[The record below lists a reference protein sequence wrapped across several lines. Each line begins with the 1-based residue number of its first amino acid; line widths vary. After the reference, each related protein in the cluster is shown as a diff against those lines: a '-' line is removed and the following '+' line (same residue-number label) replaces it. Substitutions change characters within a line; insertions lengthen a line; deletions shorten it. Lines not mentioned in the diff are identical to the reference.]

1 MKKLKNLRHR
11 VAARLRETFRNGEF
25 ERKAEILPPLY
36 RYRKPHQPRTTQQ
49 RRQQEIYDALADVKA
64 SEWTYTQLQEIVR
77 QKTGTACSRKVI
89 ARWKKEQN
97 SKSAL
102 SQPSSPAV

>member
-1 MKKLKNLRHR
+1 MKKLKNLKRR
-11 VAARLRETFRNGEF
+11 IAARLRETFRNGEF

-36 RYRKPHQPRTTQQ
+36 HYRKLHQPRTTQQ
-49 RRQQEIYDALADVKA
+49 RRQQEIYKALSETEA
-64 SEWTYTQLQEIVR
+64 SDWTYTQLQEIVR

-97 SKSAL
+97 FSLES
-102 SQPSSPAV
+102 SSPLSA

>member
-1 MKKLKNLRHR
+1 MKKLKNLRR
-11 VAARLRETFRNGEF
+11 RIAARVRETFRKGEF

-36 RYRKPHQPRTTQQ
+36 RYRKLQKPRTTQQ
-49 RRQQEIYDALADVKA
+49 RRQEEIYKALSDVKA
-64 SEWTYTQLQEIVR
+64 SDWTYIELQEIVR

-97 SKSAL
+97 LKSL
-102 SQPSSPAV
+102 DSSVSPAV

>member
-36 RYRKPHQPRTTQQ
+36 HYRKLHQPRTTQQ
-49 RRQQEIYDALADVKA
+49 RRQQEIYEALADVEA
-64 SEWTYTQLQEIVR
+64 SDWTYTQLQEIVR

-97 SKSAL
+97 LKSP
-102 SQPSSPAV
+102 PSSSSPSV

>member
-1 MKKLKNLRHR
+1 MKKLKNLKRR
-11 VAARLRETFRNGEF
+11 IAARVRETFRNGEF

-36 RYRKPHQPRTTQQ
+36 RYRKLPQPRTTQH
-49 RRQQEIYDALADVKA
+49 RRQQEIYKALSDVKA
-64 SEWTYTQLQEIVR
+64 SDWTYTELQEIVR

-97 SKSAL
+97 LKSSA
-102 SQPSSPAV
+102 QPSSAAV

>member
-1 MKKLKNLRHR
+1 MKKLKNLKRR
-11 VAARLRETFRNGEF
+11 IAARLRETFRNGEF

-36 RYRKPHQPRTTQQ
+36 RYRKLHQPRTTQQ
-49 RRQQEIYDALADVKA
+49 RRQQEIYKALSDVKA
-64 SEWTYTQLQEIVR
+64 SDWTYTELQEIVR

-97 SKSAL
+97 LKSSA
-102 SQPSSPAV
+102 QPSSPAV

>member
-1 MKKLKNLRHR
+1 MKKLKNLKRRITAR
-11 VAARLRETFRNGEF
+11 VRETFRNGEF

-36 RYRKPHQPRTTQQ
+36 RYRKLPQPRTTQH
-49 RRQQEIYDALADVKA
+49 RRQQEIYKALSDVKA
-64 SEWTYTQLQEIVR
+64 SDWTYTELQEIVR

-97 SKSAL
+97 LKSP
-102 SQPSSPAV
+102 PSSSSPSV